1 VAEIRGWWRSIGLF
15 IAPSAFLGER
25 VVAGGLPADRVVVL
39 PNPVTPPA
47 RPVAPPTRPA
57 RFVYAGRLVA
67 EKGLDVLLTAADDL
81 PPGSVIDVY
90 GSGRAEASIRRRV
103 AAARLPVRLH
113 GFVPRTVMAEV
124 YAGATAAVL
133 PALWYENCPMSVLE
147 AAACGLPVVASR
159 IGGIP
164 ELLSDGRTG
173 LLVPPGEPGALAA
186 AMRSLA
192 ADPSYA
198 RRLGVAARAYVIRH
212 HAPEEHLGA
221 LLRHYDAVMSS

>member
-1 VAEIRGWWRSIGLF
+1 M
-15 IAPSAFLGER
+15 
-25 VVAGGLPADRVVVL
+25 VAGGLPADRVVVL
-39 PNPVTPPA
+39 PNPITPPA

-57 RFVYAGRLVA
+57 RFVYAGRLVP
-67 EKGLDVLLTAADDL
+67 EKGLDVLLTAALDL
-81 PPGSVIDVY
+81 PPGSTIDVY

-103 AAARLPVRLH
+103 TAARLPVRLH
-113 GFVPRTVMAEV
+113 GFVAGVAMTDA

-173 LLVPPGEPGALAA
+173 LLVRPGEPRALAA
-186 AMRSLA
+186 AMRALA

-198 RRLGVAARAYVIRH
+198 RRLGAAARAYAIRH
-212 HAPEEHLGA
+212 HAPVEHLRA
-221 LLRHYDAVMSS
+221 LLRHYEAVMSF